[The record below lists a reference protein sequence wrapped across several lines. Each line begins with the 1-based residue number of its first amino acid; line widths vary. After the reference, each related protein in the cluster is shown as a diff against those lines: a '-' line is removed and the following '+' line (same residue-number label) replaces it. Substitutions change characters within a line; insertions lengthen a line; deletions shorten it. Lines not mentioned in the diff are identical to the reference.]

1 MSSVESNG
9 YITRDC
15 PNCGHSRNN
24 FLRKVES
31 SRPLEKMNWDEAK
44 KYFVG
49 FRFKQPFFTYIECAS
64 CNLLYC
70 PTYFNQSQ
78 LNELYG
84 SMPDNLAGES
94 EEIIGKTQRK
104 YIDYLSSKCKGL
116 TLLEIG
122 ADIGLVTKEFIRRFD
137 THKVIAIEP
146 NKDVHQRFK
155 DNLKSK
161 DKIDAQI
168 YTDINEITTAI
179 DTDVVIGIHVFDHL
193 IEPNQYLKTL
203 NELMR
208 ADGNILI
215 IVHDEKS
222 LLSKILQSKWP
233 PFCPQHPHLFNS
245 KTLSKILIDLGFSE
259 IKSYKTTNWFSI
271 GHVVKLM
278 GTIFGIKL
286 ELSVLDRIQLPL
298 KLGNMAVTAKKI

>member
-1 MSSVESNG
+1 MSSVESNS

-15 PNCGHSRNN
+15 PNCGHTRNS

-44 KYFVG
+44 KFFVG
-49 FRFKQPFFTYIECAS
+49 FRFKQPFFTYIECAG

-70 PTYFNQSQ
+70 PVYFNQSQ

-104 YIDYLSSKCKGL
+104 YIDYLNLKDKGL

-122 ADIGLVTKEFIRRFD
+122 ADIGLVTKEFISRFD
-137 THKVIAIEP
+137 TNKIIAIEP
-146 NKDVHQRFK
+146 NKDVHKRFK
-155 DNLKSK
+155 DNLKSI
-161 DKIDAQI
+161 DKIDTEI
-168 YTDINEITTAI
+168 YTDLSEITNKIEANA
-179 DTDVVIGIHVFDHL
+179 VIGIHVFDHL
-193 IEPNQYLKTL
+193 IEPNQYLDKLNKLMTL
-203 NELMR
+203 N
-208 ADGNILI
+208 GSILI

-222 LLSKILQSKWP
+222 LLSKMLRSKWP

-245 KTLSKILIDLGFSE
+245 KTLSKILIDLGFSD
-259 IKSYKTTNWFSI
+259 IKSHKTTNWFSL
-271 GHVVKLM
+271 GHVVKLV

-286 ELSVLDRIQLPL
+286 EFSFLDRIQLPL